1 LKIRGISVQKNTKMK
16 ITLERKNDNFH
27 FELKNERGHIVNV
40 DSRPEFGGNDM
51 GASPMELVLMGVAGC
66 SGIDMISILKKQR
79 QEITS
84 FKAEVEGER
93 VQVGEAKP
101 FKDIHVAFY
110 LEGNIKD
117 DKAAKA
123 AQLSFDKYCSVSKTL
138 EPNVTIHY
146 KVVLNGIPLTPE
158 GE

>member
-1 LKIRGISVQKNTKMK
+1 MK
-16 ITLERKNDNFH
+16 VTLNRLNDNFH

-51 GASPMELVLMGVAGC
+51 GPSPMELVLMGVAGC
-66 SGIDMISILKKQR
+66 SAIDMISILKKQR

-93 VQVGEAKP
+93 VQVGDAKP
-101 FKDIHVAFY
+101 FKDIYIVFY
-110 LEGNIKD
+110 LEGSIIEER
-117 DKAAKA
+117 AARA

-138 EPNVTIHY
+138 EPTATIHY
-146 KVVLNGIPLTPE
+146 KVVLNNVELTKI
-158 GE
+158 

>member
-1 LKIRGISVQKNTKMK
+1 MK
-16 ITLERKNDNFH
+16 ITLNRVNDNFH

-40 DSRPEFGGNDM
+40 DSRPEFGGDDK
-51 GASPMELVLMGVAGC
+51 GPSPMELVLMGVAGC

-101 FKDIHVAFY
+101 FKDIHVVFY
-110 LEGNIKD
+110 LEGKIIG

-123 AQLSFDKYCSVSKTL
+123 AQLSFEKYCSVSKTL

-146 KVVLNGIPLTPE
+146 KVVVNGEELAKI
-158 GE
+158 

>member
-1 LKIRGISVQKNTKMK
+1 MK
-16 ITLERKNDNFH
+16 ITLNRVNDNFH
-27 FELKNERGHIVNV
+27 FELKNERGHVVNV
-40 DSRPEFGGNDM
+40 DSRPEFGGDNM
-51 GASPMELVLMGVAGC
+51 GASPMELILMGVAGC

-93 VQVGEAKP
+93 VQVDEAKP
-101 FKDIHVAFY
+101 FKDIHVVFY
-110 LEGNIKD
+110 LEGTING

-146 KVVLNGIPLTPE
+146 KVVVNGEELE
-158 GE
+158 K